1 MAVKSTK
8 KERKMSGESS
18 EGLPVCWRDFFLE
31 QPHKVKE
38 VDRREK
44 RDDLEEAASSS
55 RDFPEEPH
63 H

>member
-18 EGLPVCWRDFFLE
+18 EGLPVCWRYFFLE

-44 RDDLEEAASSS
+44 RDD
-55 RDFPEEPH
+55 
-63 H
+63 